1 MLKSPPDKLPETFLE
16 IWTLLAEEEASVGSR
31 QKLANRLHISTGTL
45 QRILVSGD
53 IPDFCSLRNNR
64 VLNAWSR
71 TVIRLARYFN
81 RKPEAWILPA
91 GLPWTDTQ
99 KHLYFEPDG
108 PVDTRRRTDRKQ
120 TGSSTGQSRQ
130 TVLSAE
136 SDRSPI
142 EAFINRIGI
151 ADFEPLSISLPGY
164 RNSFLEEFA
173 LRLIGVI
180 SPATRLRFQP
190 MDSLAMLNELA
201 RPEPFFTI
209 GIGALISASRLTNG
223 VRFVEIP
230 GLRVRL
236 GAVWLRSPEDTHPSH
251 PSPRY
256 AEAIQSFD
264 QDGPLF
270 VVTAGAVTYEY
281 LAGLCRIPE
290 EQLLVRSPET
300 CSDPIALLALETRRH
315 PDRRVIMMA
324 AENQCYNMLAAFEN
338 RETAGD
344 FRMEM
349 LQFDEGDLPSYPV
362 GIVLHRRAHH
372 LIPLFRSAL
381 ELDIFGA
388 GMRLTAGL
396 YATLAAADIHRR
408 RKHRKT
414 CPLIRHTVHLAHGPL
429 SGPEFQAEF
438 FRALTR
444 VPPEIRLSDSLE
456 SYRFFASGPVLTAG
470 GTSVSDVTSIPDQNE
485 NSNW

>member
-16 IWTLLAEEEASVGSR
+16 IWTLLINEEASLGSR
-31 QKLANRLHISTGTL
+31 QKLANRLRISTGTL
-45 QRILVSGD
+45 QRILVSGN
-53 IPDFCSLRNNR
+53 IPDFFSTRNNR

-81 RKPEAWILPA
+81 RKPEAWIIPA
-91 GLPWTDTQ
+91 GLPWTDALKNLYHETDGADTGRTADG
-99 KHLYFEPDG
+99 KH
-108 PVDTRRRTDRKQ
+108 
-120 TGSSTGQSRQ
+120 TGSSAVHSKPSVPDT
-130 TVLSAE
+130 E
-136 SDRSPI
+136 SDRLPI
-142 EAFINRIGI
+142 ETFISRIGI
-151 ADFEPLSISLPGY
+151 ADFEPLSIALPGY

-180 SPATRLRFQP
+180 SPATRLRFQS

-223 VRFVEIP
+223 VRFIEIP

-236 GAVWLRSPEDTHPSH
+236 GAVILRLPEDAR
-251 PSPRY
+251 PSPGY
-256 AEAIQSFD
+256 AEAIQSSGP
-264 QDGPLF
+264 DGPLF
-270 VVTAGAVTYEY
+270 IVTAGAVTFEY

-290 EQLLVRSPET
+290 ERLLVRSPEA
-300 CSDPIALLALETRRH
+300 CSDPIGLLVRETRRH

-338 RETAGD
+338 REAAGD

-349 LQFDEGDLPSYPV
+349 LPFDEGDLPSYPV
-362 GIVLHRRAHH
+362 GMVLHRHAHH

-408 RKHRKT
+408 RKDRHVS
-414 CPLIRHTVHLAHGPL
+414 PAIRHTVHLSPGPL
-429 SGPEFQAEF
+429 SGPHFQAEF
-438 FRALTR
+438 FRALAR
-444 VPPEIRLSDSLE
+444 VAPEIRLSEPFDSAG
-456 SYRFFASGPVLTAG
+456 FFASGSASFSDNVGASDI
-470 GTSVSDVTSIPDQNE
+470 TSLPDPME
-485 NSNW
+485 DPD